1 MKNYFSL
8 YKEFFKFP
16 NPNKR
21 SQSIEGNGLVL
32 SNEIKKIKLQKL
44 TNQIYDISDREF
56 KIKVFIKMLNELK
69 ESADRQENSK

>member
-1 MKNYFSL
+1 M
-8 YKEFFKFP
+8 
-16 NPNKR
+16 
-21 SQSIEGNGLVL
+21 
-32 SNEIKKIKLQKL
+32 SNEINKIKLQKL